1 MARILISL
9 LSVTFFLSSTFAQEG
24 TYDPF
29 SPLQGQEE
37 KEAPRTSTFR
47 NASPSSPYA
56 SSGTYN
62 SYARDTYIQPE
73 SQPSGFESFV
83 CVWEEANIR
92 RGLYDTTTIGKVFF
106 GDIVKP
112 IEQSQSRGDGQRYI
126 KVEFQNGRG
135 VGYIDEYYFEA
146 ESGPIA
152 VLKKMNVYAN
162 PDVRSTFTGESFDQG
177 EIAVVTDF
185 DGEWIQLLAPK
196 RAKRGWI
203 RGFQNISITPDDIR
217 IAAMLKHARESDR
230 NYDQKRERLEF
241 IRGMPGFIQSP
252 LAAMVREELQN
263 LERGD
268 FYFPPPNEPEPVFPT
283 EPSTVDD
290 FDKSGSF
297 FSDDG
302 NFNRS
307 FESDTRTV
315 ETLFDPNGQPYRKVT
330 ETGSFQPVDGPKR
343 PSTRYWCYHKDKPK
357 GSFVLLERPNG
368 TYLKLEVVNK
378 LRQSN
383 QSVIGLGEQV
393 LREVF
398 GNSFTQVKTVRI
410 TYLE

>member
-1 MARILISL
+1 
-9 LSVTFFLSSTFAQEG
+9 
-24 TYDPF
+24 PF
-29 SPLQGQEE
+29 SPQESLNE

-47 NASPSSPYA
+47 NAGPTSPYA
-56 SSGTYN
+56 TEGTY
-62 SYARDTYIQPE
+62 STYARDPYNQT
-73 SQPSGFESFV
+73 SNQPSGFESFV
-83 CVWEEANIR
+83 CVWEEAKIM
-92 RGLYDTTTIGKVFF
+92 RGLFDTTTIGKVFF
-106 GDIVKP
+106 GDVVTP
-112 IEQSQSRGDGQRYI
+112 VEQSQSRGDGQRYI

-177 EIAVVTDF
+177 DIAVVTDF
-185 DGEWIQLLAPK
+185 DGEWIQLLAPQ

-203 RGFQNISITPDDIR
+203 RGFHNISIAPDDIR
-217 IAAMLKHARESDR
+217 IAAMLKHARQSDR
-230 NYDQKRERLEF
+230 NYDQKRQRLEV
-241 IRGMPGFIQSP
+241 IRAMPGFIQSP
-252 LAAMVREELQN
+252 LAEMVRYELQN

-268 FYFPPPNEPEPVFPT
+268 FYYPPPKEPEPEFPPAP
-283 EPSTVDD
+283 ETVDD
-290 FDKSGSF
+290 FDKSNSF
-297 FSDDG
+297 YSDK
-302 NFNRS
+302 RS
-307 FESDTRTV
+307 LDSDTRIV
-315 ETLFDPNGQPYRKVT
+315 ETFFDPNGQPYRKIT

-343 PSTRYWCYHKDKPK
+343 PSSRYWCYHKDKPK
-357 GSFVLLERPNG
+357 GSSVLLERPNG

-383 QSVIGLGEQV
+383 PAVIGLGEQV

-398 GNSFTQVKTVRI
+398 GNTFTQVKTVRI